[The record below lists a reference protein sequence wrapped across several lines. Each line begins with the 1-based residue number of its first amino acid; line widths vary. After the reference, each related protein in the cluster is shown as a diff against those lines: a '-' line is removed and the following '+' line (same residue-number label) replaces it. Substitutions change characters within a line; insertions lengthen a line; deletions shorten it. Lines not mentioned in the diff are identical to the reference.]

1 MPVLNYMDGAALSIS
16 CPPITWAI
24 LRHNQMMSVI
34 FLVQCYGRLNF
45 LLGVTSVLMLSS
57 QGIPIFFPMKRIE
70 FTLDDGT
77 KENQIPKLPTSHF
90 PTSTK
95 PKLLKA
101 KDLDAQNHNSAELT
115 AKPKPK
121 ANPSAKRKREPDP
134 APASDI
140 EDDGQRPKHTRRSSD
155 KVIKNKQVAEEK
167 RLEAEEMK
175 RKRET
180 SGSQSGRKHGQKRNS
195 CIIIV
200 LLRCKPGSSVT
211 FKFVDCDRRHHL

>member
-16 CPPITWAI
+16 CPLITWAI
-24 LRHNQMMSVI
+24 LRHNQI
-34 FLVQCYGRLNF
+34 
-45 LLGVTSVLMLSS
+45 

-77 KENQIPKLPTSHF
+77 KENQIPKLPISQF

-101 KDLDAQNHNSAELT
+101 KDLDAQNRNSAELT

-140 EDDGQRPKHTRRSSD
+140 EDDSQRPKHTRRSSD
-155 KVIKNKQVAEEK
+155 KVIKNKQLAEEK

-195 CIIIV
+195 CIIV

>member
-1 MPVLNYMDGAALSIS
+1 MVHFAYYACAELHGWCCI
-16 CPPITWAI
+16 
-24 LRHNQMMSVI
+24 V
-34 FLVQCYGRLNF
+34 NF
-45 LLGVTSVLMLSS
+45 LSPDHMGYLAPQSNPRDTHFL
-57 QGIPIFFPMKRIE
+57 PNE
-70 FTLDDGT
+70 TLDDGT
-77 KENQIPKLPTSHF
+77 KENQIPKLPISHF

-101 KDLDAQNHNSAELT
+101 KDLDAQNRNSAELT

-140 EDDGQRPKHTRRSSD
+140 EDDGQRPKHTRRPSD

-195 CIIIV
+195 CIIV